1 MPEGTMIT
9 PGIAVRGE
17 VSGREDLYVNG
28 EVHGSV
34 RLAEARLTV
43 GPSGRVSADVEAT
56 EIIVEGRI
64 SGTLVAKTRVVL
76 RSSARVEGKVFSPR
90 LMIEEGA
97 QLRGKV
103 DPEGQPAAAS
113 KPARAAADGE
123 SVRTIAS

>member
-9 PGIAVRGE
+9 AGISVRGE
-17 VSGREDLYVNG
+17 VSGREDLYING

-34 RLAEARLTV
+34 RLADARLTV

-64 SGTLVAKTRVVL
+64 NGTLLAKTRVVL
-76 RSSARVEGKVFSPR
+76 RSSARVEGKIFSPR
-90 LMIEEGA
+90 LMIEDGA
-97 QLRGKV
+97 RLRGKV
-103 DPEGQPAAAS
+103 DPEGQPSAS
-113 KPARAAADGE
+113 RPARAAAEGE